1 MKKYIDISGFNIKQP
16 NRGNAALSYGSLG
29 FLLEKGMIDE
39 NDELIYFHAFNNFL
53 KKDNICVKHE
63 NYKINGRIW
72 KRTIVPIHNI
82 EKWIVSKLGI
92 IIPFTP
98 FGNYSAPL

>member
-1 MKKYIDISGFNIKQP
+1 
-16 NRGNAALSYGSLG
+16 
-29 FLLEKGMIDE
+29 MIDE

-98 FGNYSAPL
+98 FGRYVKKVKFEAADYGRIKVSDGVVEQFTFRFFRA